1 MNSGTRY
8 KGKQISVPQPETLA
22 KNTLDATHKSRL
34 KFFKDEKRTLN
45 PKKAEVIDL
54 EKQLQKLKLVNPV
67 DRDYP
72 RIIQVEDRI
81 SALKKDIE
89 YIESG
94 KAELEYYSKA
104 GELLIEFYDNVSMNK
119 KEKAKGKVKKAA
131 AGKSVYDLFMQP
143 NISESV
149 QSHIAEQR
157 LIQGAGEHSSA
168 NSNYEQSNYE
178 QSHINDEKEEEG
190 EGKEKGKREGKGEGK
205 EEGKGERKEEE
216 KEGKKIEEDKG
227 REKEKEK
234 EAAIQEIKNQKGS
247 AVSVITNVSSSGSAP
262 GLASGLAS
270 GSTVGSADSKTRSNK
285 GLYHKLTNFVEK
297 TEGFKR
303 ADFFD
308 EYLNIIDPHYVPEEE
323 INQKEINDSFC
334 EDCNCYR
341 NLNPA
346 DATMVCPQCST
357 FVIIVIDSDKPNYKD
372 PPAEISNFPYR
383 RINHFNECLSQFQA
397 KESTEIPQMV
407 YDIILTEMKK
417 ERLTNMAQLTRE
429 KVHTYLKK
437 QANKKFTNYYEHIP
451 HIIHR
456 LTGIQ
461 PKTMTPK
468 MEEELRRD
476 FHKIQEPYTMHKP
489 KNRKNF
495 LNYNYVLH
503 KLCQIR
509 ALHDRDYKEFLTC
522 FPLLKSR
529 DKLLQQDIVWKKICV
544 DLDWKF
550 IKSV

>member
-1 MNSGTRY
+1 QDKDQEQDKDQDKDQEQDKDQNKDQNKPIFLKPMDKHMDKAMVLPKPNH
-8 KGKQISVPQPETLA
+8 ISSLTDNILDV
-22 KNTLDATHKSRL
+22 KND
-34 KFFKDEKRTLN
+34 F
-45 PKKAEVIDL
+45 
-54 EKQLQKLKLVNPV
+54 
-67 DRDYP
+67 
-72 RIIQVEDRI
+72 
-81 SALKKDIE
+81 
-89 YIESG
+89 
-94 KAELEYYSKA
+94 
-104 GELLIEFYDNVSMNK
+104 NK
-119 KEKAKGKVKKAA
+119 KVIQE
-131 AGKSVYDLFMQP
+131 S
-143 NISESV
+143 SEM
-149 QSHIAEQR
+149 
-157 LIQGAGEHSSA
+157 
-168 NSNYEQSNYE
+168 
-178 QSHINDEKEEEG
+178 
-190 EGKEKGKREGKGEGK
+190 KEK
-205 EEGKGERKEEE
+205 
-216 KEGKKIEEDKG
+216 
-227 REKEKEK
+227 
-234 EAAIQEIKNQKGS
+234 
-247 AVSVITNVSSSGSAP
+247 
-262 GLASGLAS
+262 
-270 GSTVGSADSKTRSNK
+270 SNK

-323 INQKEINDSFC
+323 NNFKECINDSFC
-334 EDCNCYR
+334 EECNCYR
-341 NLNPA
+341 NLNA
-346 DATMVCPQCST
+346 TDATMVCPQCSSY
-357 FVIIVIDSDKPNYKD
+357 VGIVIDSDKPNYKD

-397 KESTEIPQMV
+397 KESTEIPQIV
-407 YDIILTEMKK
+407 YDIILMEMKK

-461 PKTMTPK
+461 PKTMSPK

-476 FHKIQEPYTMHKP
+476 FHKIQDPYSLHKP

-509 ALHDRDYKEFLTC
+509 ALHDKDYKEFLTC

-529 DKLLQQDIVWKKICV
+529 DKLLQQDIVWKKICL
-544 DLDWKF
+544 DLGWRF

>member
-1 MNSGTRY
+1 MQHLTSINNGARY

-34 KFFKDEKRTLN
+34 KFFKDEKKTLL
-45 PKKAEVIDL
+45 PKKAELIEL
-54 EKQLQKLKLVNPV
+54 ESKLQKLQSV
-67 DRDYP
+67 DPINKDYTQ
-72 RIIQVEDRI
+72 ITLLEDNINTLR
-81 SALKKDIE
+81 KDIE

-104 GELLIEFYDNVSMNK
+104 GELLIEFYENVSTNK
-119 KEKAKGKVKKAA
+119 ALSKNKGKKVVKQK
-131 AGKSVYDLFMQP
+131 GKSVYDFFMQP
-143 NISESV
+143 SISESV
-149 QSHIAEQR
+149 QSYIAEQR
-157 LIQGAGEHSSA
+157 LIETG
-168 NSNYEQSNYE
+168 SNYSC
-178 QSHINDEKEEEG
+178 DENNIDDIKTIYDG
-190 EGKEKGKREGKGEGK
+190 NNNNNN
-205 EEGKGERKEEE
+205 
-216 KEGKKIEEDKG
+216 
-227 REKEKEK
+227 K
-234 EAAIQEIKNQKGS
+234 EANDNNIDNDDNGDKADHNDDNENANANANANTNETDDNEVNSLVETNDIKSNANEK
-247 AVSVITNVSSSGSAP
+247 
-262 GLASGLAS
+262 
-270 GSTVGSADSKTRSNK
+270 SNK

-303 ADFFD
+303 ADFFG
-308 EYLNIIDPHYVPEEE
+308 EYLNIIDPHYVPEEDNNFNE
-323 INQKEINDSFC
+323 SITDSFC
-334 EDCNCYR
+334 ESCNCYR
-341 NLNPA
+341 NLNAA
-346 DATMVCPQCST
+346 DATMVCPQCSSY
-357 FVIIVIDSDKPNYKD
+357 VVIVIDSDKPNYKD

-397 KESTEIPQMV
+397 KESTEIPQIV

-417 ERLTNMAQLTRE
+417 ERLTNMTHLTRE

-461 PKTMTPK
+461 PKTMSPK

-476 FHKIQEPYTMHKP
+476 FHKIQEPYALHKP

-509 ALHDRDYKEFLTC
+509 ALHDREYKEFLPC
-522 FPLLKSR
+522 FSLLKSR
-529 DKLLQQDIVWKKICV
+529 DKLLQQDIVWKKICT
-544 DLDWKF
+544 DLGWKF